1 MKLFVYVTHQNLG
14 SVRRN
19 PANKLYSG
27 GMILGAH
34 KILKHSYINY
44 IILLCSTQALIFNK
58 QMLKIGKTV
67 QKQVNM
73 LMPHLVGPGLG
84 CSFFTNMKLDAIQN
98 KTDITSDL
106 FIYHVQCKKPLFVSL
121 PLIVLI

>member
-1 MKLFVYVTHQNLG
+1 MKLFVYVAHQNLG

-19 PANKLYSG
+19 PANKVYTG
-27 GMILGAH
+27 GMILGVH
-34 KILKHSYINY
+34 KILKHSCIKY
-44 IILLCSTQALIFNK
+44 IIFLCSTQALIFNK

-73 LMPHLVGPGLG
+73 LMPHLVGPGLAS
-84 CSFFTNMKLDAIQN
+84 SFFTKMKLAARQY
-98 KTDITSDL
+98 KTDIISDL

-121 PLIVLI
+121 YL